1 MKRHIM
7 PAFYAVFLTL
17 TATLFLTACCNKKE
31 QAESEPIPPAP
42 DYADNSQWYIQ
53 DRNAAVDV
61 FYIIST
67 ETGDYTTADGQV
79 CHYADTRNDTIR
91 AYMQSEMTGVDDL
104 LCGDLNYFSPYYR
117 QCTLESFVDETL
129 ANERMKM
136 PMEDVRRSFDYY
148 IKKLNHGRPFI
159 LMGFSQ
165 GAAAVV
171 DLLKQMPD
179 SVYSR
184 MVAAYVFGWRVTD
197 SDMAGTSHFRPALDS
212 NDLGV
217 TICYNSVRDNSCA
230 IPLISDGNRIAIN
243 PVNWCTDATPATLV
257 SPISPDTVTATLDTV
272 SKLLIVSGYTPDD
285 YMIPLIGRDGNYHKL
300 EISLYCQVLQR
311 NIALRA
317 RTFVQIEN

>member
-1 MKRHIM
+1 MKRFSISS
-7 PAFYAVFLTL
+7 L
-17 TATLFLTACCNKKE
+17 TAICVVLLVGCCRKAVPQDE
-31 QAESEPIPPAP
+31 VMPSVP
-42 DYADNSQWYIQ
+42 DYADSTQWHVAF
-53 DRNAAVDV
+53 RNAPVDV

-67 ETGDYTTADGQV
+67 ETGDYATSDGQI
-79 CHYADTRNDTIR
+79 CHYADTYVDSLRQP
-91 AYMQSEMTGVDDL
+91 MLSEMAGVDEL
-104 LCGDLNYFSPYYR
+104 LCGNLNYFSPYYR
-117 QCTLESFVDETL
+117 QCTLESFVDEAL

-148 IKKLNHGRPFI
+148 LKNLNHGRPFI

-179 SVYSR
+179 SVYSH

-230 IPLISDGNRIAIN
+230 TPLISDGNRIAIN

-285 YMIPLIGRDGNYHKL
+285 YIIPLIGRDGNYHKL
-300 EISLYCQVLQR
+300 EISLYRQVLQR

>member
-1 MKRHIM
+1 MKRHIR
-7 PAFYAVFLTL
+7 PASYAVFLTL
-17 TATLFLTACCNKKE
+17 AATLFLTACCNKKE

-79 CHYADTRNDTIR
+79 CHYADTHNDTIR

-117 QCTLESFVDETL
+117 QCTLESFVDEAL

-148 IKKLNHGRPFI
+148 LKNLNHGRPFI

-179 SVYSR
+179 SVYNR

-197 SDMAGTSHFRPALDS
+197 SDMAGTGHFRPALDS

-243 PVNWCTDATPATLV
+243 PVNWRTDATPATLV

-300 EISLYCQVLQR
+300 EISLYRQVLQR